1 MVFLKSLWIMNIF
14 IMYCTNYLIY
24 QMCMVDI
31 YSVLIIILQ
40 GADNTIFF
48 LNIGETYEPIG
59 FIETP
64 SSVKQI
70 QWSPSKFVS
79 CHFNILIWISC
90 LNLDVTFY
98 YWYQIVY
105 RQMMNKTGGSCFYL
119 SEKIHPSCIL
129 WRWTCLRDRLTRW
142 CHIWYI

>member
-1 MVFLKSLWIMNIF
+1 MNIF
-14 IMYCTNYLIY
+14 IMYCKNYLIY

-31 YSVLIIILQ
+31 YSVIIIILQ

-79 CHFNILIWISC
+79 CHFNILIKQYEFP
-90 LNLDVTFY
+90 V
-98 YWYQIVY
+98 
-105 RQMMNKTGGSCFYL
+105 
-119 SEKIHPSCIL
+119 
-129 WRWTCLRDRLTRW
+129 
-142 CHIWYI
+142 